1 MQFKKR
7 LFYRNL
13 FFIILSVC
21 TLSHAQTTL
30 FPYIEMG
37 AHYDDY
43 VYSESDGLYK
53 SAHAINSIIGASI
66 VHSFTQNLTGTI
78 TGFSNLDHFLDPS
91 INTAGYQYANNSIK
105 FSPTNKL
112 TISLNNS
119 YLHYTPSYRN
129 YQFDRYSIKPILNYQ
144 LTHQHSIK
152 LYFNRDTDVYRYHKN
167 NHQESYFFRYTHT
180 GDQHA
185 VYPYLNYTTDTNY
198 VEWKYGIGIFNV
210 LYNKHSLTS
219 TISLINRIYSKNYLD
234 LYSISSDIEHA
245 YAINYSYLMTKS
257 LTFNLNTLYLHT
269 KKKIIANSSM
279 STNRTNFNVA
289 LSISWSPIWTLK
301 QFKPSSDDLFNKA
314 NDLYKKQKYKQAINI
329 ITQSLKK
336 NPAHWESYYLLSYA
350 YIQSGQLEKALP
362 YLLLINKEMQDPKIY
377 GLIQYVKNKLRTK
390 NPIPF
395 PGFY

>member
-1 MQFKKR
+1 
-7 LFYRNL
+7 
-13 FFIILSVC
+13 
-21 TLSHAQTTL
+21 
-30 FPYIEMG
+30 
-37 AHYDDY
+37 
-43 VYSESDGLYK
+43 
-53 SAHAINSIIGASI
+53 
-66 VHSFTQNLTGTI
+66 
-78 TGFSNLDHFLDPS
+78 
-91 INTAGYQYANNSIK
+91 
-105 FSPTNKL
+105 
-112 TISLNNS
+112 
-119 YLHYTPSYRN
+119 
-129 YQFDRYSIKPILNYQ
+129 
-144 LTHQHSIK
+144 
-152 LYFNRDTDVYRYHKN
+152 
-167 NHQESYFFRYTHT
+167 RYTHT

-395 PGFY
+395 PG